1 MWGGVWYFM
10 KAALLGLAIAF
21 ILFAAVYSENKLDQ
35 QFRMNNQS
43 HILFTTP
50 SATPYPS
57 PVKKNG

>member
-1 MWGGVWYFM
+1 M